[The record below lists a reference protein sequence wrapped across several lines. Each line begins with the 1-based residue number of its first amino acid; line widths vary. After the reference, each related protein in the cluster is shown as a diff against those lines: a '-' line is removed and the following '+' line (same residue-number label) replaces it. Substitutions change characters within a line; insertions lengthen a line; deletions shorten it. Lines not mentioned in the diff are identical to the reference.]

1 MCEIALRFQWLWPTP
16 FNLKTQQ
23 PEPSQPYVPSSS
35 CCSRPRRLRFTFVAI
50 HLRSL
55 VGNGLHFGCG
65 ILHLRLA
72 FSAIILHSLTTTGT
86 NVRMRETQ
94 KDKKREDSVSSKSLS
109 LSFTA
114 KRSVLSCL
122 LYHFSKKEG
131 RGKLGENM
139 QDALREFVFPP
150 GTECISHIMGSSSL
164 S

>member
-1 MCEIALRFQWLWPTP
+1 M
-16 FNLKTQQ
+16 
-23 PEPSQPYVPSSS
+23 PSSS

-55 VGNGLHFGCG
+55 VGNCLHFGCG
-65 ILHLRLA
+65 ILHLHLA

-94 KDKKREDSVSSKSLS
+94 KDKKRGDSVSSKSLS

>member
-35 CCSRPRRLRFTFVAI
+35 CCSRARRLRFTFVAI

-55 VGNGLHFGCG
+55 VGNCLHFSCG
-65 ILHLRLA
+65 ILHLCLA

-94 KDKKREDSVSSKSLS
+94 KDKKRGDSVSSKSLS
-109 LSFTA
+109 LSSQLNGLFWAAFCIIFQRKKGGGNWGKTC
-114 KRSVLSCL
+114 KMLWGNLFSL
-122 LYHFSKKEG
+122 LELNAFH
-131 RGKLGENM
+131 
-139 QDALREFVFPP
+139 
-150 GTECISHIMGSSSL
+150 T
-164 S
+164 